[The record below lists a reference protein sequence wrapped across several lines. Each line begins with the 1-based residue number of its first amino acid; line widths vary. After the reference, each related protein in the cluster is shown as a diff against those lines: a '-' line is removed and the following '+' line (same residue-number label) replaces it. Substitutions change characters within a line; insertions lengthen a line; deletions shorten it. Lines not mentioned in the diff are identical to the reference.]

1 MMDEVKFLYECVKA
15 GKLSNAEAKEFLSSG
30 GSSESRER
38 GQQLKVAAGAATV
51 PAVRNEAD
59 AAVGVLSKKAELTA
73 KYKAIQKANR
83 QDSLNSGKKV
93 GGKMKSTAR
102 SPVLMK
108 ISMGGM
114 KFNGLKQC
122 GTRCKEL
129 GPMVAISL
137 RPAATYEEIVGMAKQ
152 QFFAESNASTD
163 EERYEYF
170 FGRPT
175 R

>member
-59 AAVGVLSKKAELTA
+59 AVGVLSKKAELTA